1 LITNENACR
10 LGATRSDVKEP
21 TSLATAVGETPSG
34 GAVISA
40 KGKRS
45 EPTEPSAFPGT
56 ARDESYV
63 HGTTDEYK
71 AVYPWLDGSAME
83 VNLALHAG
91 YYAAHEAGKK
101 LISSFGQGRTAGRFT
116 VLRALFLGGRKLT
129 QNEIASRLMI
139 TSASVTFLIDG
150 LEKEGLVERSTNEQ
164 DRRITDVALTSRG
177 EEACGQLIPA
187 MARLAA
193 HFCDGFSDAEKKI
206 FAGYLMRFWH
216 NAAKAP

>member
-1 LITNENACR
+1 MSR
-10 LGATRSDVKEP
+10 RP
-21 TSLATAVGETPSG
+21 AVSTVSRRVRSG
-34 GAVISA
+34 GGVIPTKA
-40 KGKRS
+40 KRS
-45 EPTEPSAFPGT
+45 EHTHPSSLPVP

-71 AVYPWLDGSAME
+71 AVYPWLDGAAME

-91 YYAAHEAGKK
+91 YFAAHEAGKK

-116 VLRALFLGGRKLT
+116 VLRALFLGGHKLT
-129 QNEIASRLMI
+129 QNEIAGRLMI

-164 DRRITDVALTSRG
+164 DRRITDVVLTARG
-177 EEACGQLIPA
+177 KEVCEDLIPA

-193 HFCDGFSDAEKKI
+193 QFCQGFSGSEKET
-206 FAGYLMRFWH
+206 FLGLLMRFWH
-216 NAAKAP
+216 NAANGV